1 MGYAEDEENLKEQI
15 LALST
20 DERHFMRPPPGGVS
34 YQFDYGTSYPIALAT
49 LEADPML
56 RVCCVE
62 KCASLE
68 YGLSE
73 SVVEPGTSVQG
84 RTGKQRNTL
93 VLNVSGYQNI
103 SGITFPHPS
112 TNEY

>member
-15 LALST
+15 LALSS

-56 RVCCVE
+56 RV
-62 KCASLE
+62 
-68 YGLSE
+68 
-73 SVVEPGTSVQG
+73 SVIQLQS
-84 RTGKQRNTL
+84 RL
-93 VLNVSGYQNI
+93 
-103 SGITFPHPS
+103 
-112 TNEY
+112 